1 MNKLEKHRY
10 FINYEKLINDV
21 NNSQKQ
27 LEDCTKTIK
36 LLKEEKDKDNPYKT
50 LGRVFELYKQG
61 ACEDN
66 ADWYFYM

>member
-21 NNSQKQ
+21 NNSQKK

-36 LLKEEKDKDNPYKT
+36 LLKEEKDKDNPY
-50 LGRVFELYKQG
+50 
-61 ACEDN
+61 
-66 ADWYFYM
+66 

>member
-21 NNSQKQ
+21 NNSQKK

-36 LLKEEKDKDNPYKT
+36 LLKPELFIKT
-50 LGRVFELYKQG
+50 
-61 ACEDN
+61 
-66 ADWYFYM
+66 